1 MSLRNQLLHGPTGTE
16 TDGDLFI
23 LRDADGTTK
32 PRIFLPMGAMLDC
45 FLSDIAQG
53 TATRCHDDPRLQT
66 IGYSTPTRVVSAVRP
81 FLKKAIAERGLEL
94 KLNRPSGRYAFFQ
107 RN

>member
-1 MSLRNQLLHGPTGTE
+1 MFLGDQLLQGPTGTE
-16 TDGDLFI
+16 ADEDLFI
-23 LRDADGTTK
+23 FRDANGTK

-45 FLSDIAQG
+45 FLADVAQG
-53 TATRCHDDPRLQT
+53 TATRCHDDPRLQV

-81 FLKKAIAERGLEL
+81 FLKKAIAERGLNV
-94 KLNRPSGRYAFFQ
+94 KLNRPEGRYAFFQ